1 MGLANKLRTGHHAK
15 APVVKQS
22 ADWTTMSFDIKSG
35 LSLYFGLALLLIAL
49 LLSSGILII
58 WIIPQWEQTDLQT
71 NLIRTV
77 FSGWAVA
84 LPTFSGLFFV
94 AMGLSDKKRKIL
106 LDQTQLVFD
115 PLFWR
120 EKLVVRYEQIGEV
133 VWYYKRRHFHR
144 MDRVGI
150 AIHYHPLNSSQQ
162 IDESRYYKLLI
173 TGAENKVKLLEELQ
187 RRKRGTSPV
196 GRLPVLPNSL
206 ERTFL
211 VTIGGSLFY
220 GPIILLVL
228 IKLFFP

>member
-1 MGLANKLRTGHHAK
+1 
-15 APVVKQS
+15 
-22 ADWTTMSFDIKSG
+22 
-35 LSLYFGLALLLIAL
+35 
-49 LLSSGILII
+49 
-58 WIIPQWEQTDLQT
+58 
-71 NLIRTV
+71 
-77 FSGWAVA
+77 
-84 LPTFSGLFFV
+84 
-94 AMGLSDKKRKIL
+94 MGLSDKRRKIL

-120 EKLVVRYEQIGEV
+120 EEFAVRYEQIGEV
-133 VWYYKRRHFHR
+133 VWYYKRRHFYR
-144 MDRVGI
+144 IDQIGI
-150 AIHYHPLNSSQQ
+150 AIHYHPLNSNQQ

-196 GRLPVLPNSL
+196 GRLPILPNFL
-206 ERTFL
+206 ERAFL